1 MSDLIITPSSGK
13 IDFIYQSG
21 PVGQEGQ
28 TSRLESIIIDPIDG
42 LVFSGKI
49 SASSVTAPLNVTA
62 TSSNI
67 NYPFIFASSGETGAK
82 SLLMDSD
89 GGTYNPSTNLATVNI
104 SGTSSWATNAVT
116 NANLTGDVTS
126 VGNATTI
133 ANSVVTNAKLANSS
147 VTIGSTAIS
156 LGATPTVS
164 IAGLT
169 SVTSTTFVGALTGTA
184 TTASYANALNAANS
198 YTVVGITGNLTG
210 TATTASYANNLNAAN
225 QYTVGGITGSHFG
238 TSSWATNATN
248 ALQLGGV
255 AAASYVTLTGAQNL
269 SDKTIT
275 GTFTGALTG
284 TATTASYAN
293 NLNAANSYT
302 IAGLTVNGNFAVNGS
317 LTVFSASNVYITSS
331 NLVVTDN
338 IITMNALSPYQRY
351 AGIQM
356 YDSGSGTLSNFLW
369 DGDGDYFFLSGSS
382 VNGKIIT
389 GPDSQANLSANFVPK
404 ATAGYKLGNSLIYDS
419 GTNIGIGITTPVYKT
434 EIYSG
439 VKTSAFTG
447 LSISNFNNYDGTD
460 NSLVKSQLR
469 FAILENPISTYDA
482 SQRTFAILES
492 GNEANNSSSDG
503 FFAIST
509 RLNGAVAEKF
519 RITST
524 GNVGIGT
531 TNPAAK
537 LYINAS
543 GSSINLLRGV
553 TYNDSNA
560 SFNNASLEY
569 YDTSTSNA
577 STVTKINYNAYF
589 NKRGTANITGYT
601 VGNFNGSTQIDS
613 GSVNLIWDYS
623 SRIEIR
629 NQATASSLVH
639 FVADSGYVTAQGG
652 VLGKAT
658 DRIGFFVRSQNQ
670 SALTLTNQ
678 YGIYIEDLGQ
688 STNNYAFYSNVSAAS
703 NKYNIYAAGTA
714 NNYFAGYVGIGAT
727 SFVYGAANRGL
738 LEVYGS
744 SDALIALRN
753 DTANFYIH
761 KSGNNFAMVNGG
773 AGYMTFNTNG
783 SDRLYIDSNGYIG
796 IATTSILTTGGNA
809 QLSISTNTTAVAL
822 SFGASNN
829 DMSYIRRLS
838 DGVYQWQTYNSG
850 NTGQIHLQP
859 YGGSVGIGTTS
870 PSSTLHVN
878 STTAGA
884 TLLRTDG
891 TNGTLFS
898 VVDDLSDSLMSVNN
912 SAGLPVL
919 EVFADDRI
927 VMGQYGQN
935 DFVLVN
941 NKVGIGTNNPSFKLD
956 ITGSLGINASSL
968 DTNWP
973 FVVSDN
979 SSAGSRYGLNKAG
992 SMGFNNADNYAQ
1004 LQLVGTNGAYLD
1016 LTNSVGGDSNARLIY
1031 YAGSRLDLTY
1041 GFTTTITLNSTGVG
1055 IGTTSPGTSL
1065 EVYAIPA
1072 TTSSLNRMFII
1083 NTDFASATG
1092 TGFGGS
1098 IVFRGRTPGN
1108 LLRDNAQISAYNEDI
1123 GDNGYA
1129 LGFYTRPSDGGG
1141 LQQRLTI
1148 LRAGNVGIGTVGP
1161 GALLELSSSTA
1172 TSLLNVKG
1180 AGGNGLLFVSG
1191 SGNVGI
1197 GTTTTNH
1204 LLHLS
1209 TISNDVSV
1217 GLYTTNANASA
1228 RNWLISAN
1236 EVAYG
1241 DFNIKQSNAIGG
1253 NPRSAGTSRFYIQN
1267 DGNVGVGIAN
1277 PVAKLQVAGN
1287 ISGSSFTSSIS
1298 NAVGF
1303 LGTSSW
1309 ATNATNALQL
1319 GGTAAVDYVTLT
1331 GTQTLTG
1338 KTITGTFTG
1347 NLTGTASWASNAVT
1361 ALNGGVTS
1369 VSGTANQ
1376 VIVSGNTGAVT
1387 FSLPQSIHTTATP
1400 TFTSVSATTF
1410 TGNLTGTAT
1419 TASYANAL
1427 NPANSYTVN
1436 SLTEGGYLAY
1446 PLREYVINFSALS
1459 ATNFYPVA
1467 IDNPPGTDSTWHNQ
1481 FSVDMTGQSGGAA
1494 YNMHSMYGE
1503 VRGQGWTDQNQFY
1516 RVFHTFYDSAERSIL
1531 GIWRGTQT
1539 FYGVVVYLRGGKNY
1553 YVRTTSR
1560 SAVGYS
1566 AAQTLGN
1573 AVFAIKNAAGADVSG
1588 TSANIGEMLNLINNP
1603 SGFYHSDNAYIGTD
1617 KVLNLATT
1625 SAPNLSIG
1633 GTAATATNSTQLNGV
1648 AAASYVTLAD
1658 TQSLS
1663 NKTLTSPILVTPA
1676 LGTPSSGNLTSCT
1689 FPTLNQNT
1697 TGTAA
1702 TASYANALNA
1712 ANSYTVTNL
1721 TASGVGK
1728 FFGNIAIITDASAND
1743 YSLIGHSYAGTTK
1756 AFTGYN
1762 GGSAIYGGESTIP
1775 TRIQAGG
1782 QYVISVLAN
1791 GNVGIGTTSPL
1802 SKLHISGSGQT
1813 IMRLDSDTTTNV
1825 SQFQIKAASDAVLI
1839 MGMFGGSATG
1849 DNYGVTAAGQA
1860 YIGTTTLG
1868 SPHPTSLVIATAS
1881 PIPTIFST
1889 NNVERMR
1896 IDGTGLVGIGTTV
1909 PSGKLDVYNGV
1920 GRYLNYSTTGLLKIQ
1935 RNVATSDGAT
1945 PVLHLINTQGM
1956 ESATGLGTGIQMD
1969 LGYGGFTTDTVG
1981 TAARGTRISAVN
1993 DTLYTSTVS
2002 TQNASLVFYT
2012 STAGTLTEK
2021 MRVSSTGNVGIGT
2034 TVASASLHINS
2045 TTAGATLLRT
2055 DGTNGTLFS
2064 VVDDLSD
2071 SLMSVNNSAGLPVLE
2086 VFADDRIVAGQYG
2099 QNDFVVVN
2107 NKVGIGTNNPLAK
2120 LHVTGS
2126 SSVPAAVLMGNV
2138 GIGTTSFVYS
2148 NANRGL
2154 LEIYGSSDALIS
2166 LRNATANSYL
2176 QKSGNDFY
2184 FNNGGAGFIS
2194 IATNGSERMFIK
2206 SDGNVG
2212 IGTSVPTA
2220 RVDTLGV
2227 RIGRDFS
2234 IANRATV
2241 RLDSNDTSYP
2251 SDVLF
2256 GHTVAANQDS
2266 WNGVYWSLSS
2276 RAAADGNKFYFYR
2289 GSGNPAPNNSEAII
2303 MTFDP
2308 NLNVGIG
2315 ITSPTTKLHVVGV
2328 ISGSSFT
2335 GAGTGLTGTAA
2346 NLSIGGTAATVTTNA
2361 NLTGHITSTG
2371 NATILGSFTSAQLL
2385 AALTDETGT
2394 GASVFATSPTLV
2406 SPALG
2411 TPSSGV
2417 LTNCTGTAAGLT
2429 AGAVTNGVY
2438 TTGNQSIAG
2447 NKTFT
2452 GTTIVTGSIETAA
2465 VRETFS
2471 AVSSTTT
2478 VSIDLSTATVFN
2490 LTFTSTISAFNITN
2504 VNTSRV
2510 NSFTLITAP
2519 NGTGATIAWSFQT
2532 NGGVAA
2538 NVKWASNVSP
2548 TATTT
2553 TGRFD
2558 IFSFVYNG
2566 TNWYGFTG
2574 GQNYV

>member
-21 PVGQEGQ
+21 QEI
-28 TSRLESIIIDPIDG
+28 SRLESITIDPTDG

-49 SASSVTAPLNVTA
+49 SASSVTAPLNIINVTA
-62 TSSNI
+62 GSSNI

-82 SLLMDSD
+82 SLLMDSA

-133 ANSVVTNAKLANSS
+133 ANSVVTNAKLTNSS

-198 YTVVGITGNLTG
+198 YTVAGITGTLTGNVTGTATTASYANALNPANSYTVAGITGNLTGNVTG

-225 QYTVGGITGSHFG
+225 KYTVVGITGSLFG

-248 ALQLGGV
+248 TLQLGGT

-275 GTFTGALTG
+275 GAFTGNLTG

-293 NLNAANSYT
+293 ALNAANSYT

-356 YDSGSGTLSNFLW
+356 YDTGSGTLSNFLW

-404 ATAGYKLGNSLIYDS
+404 ATAGYKLGNSIIYDN
-419 GTNIGIGITTPVYKT
+419 GTSVGIGTTTVNQKVS
-434 EIYSG
+434 IYPGTTGGISLQDIDSETRAYFFIDNTNPTYSTGIRTQNYYLDFDSSG
-439 VKTSAFTG
+439 GSQNAIRFYTGTSTIGTG
-447 LSISNFNNYDGTD
+447 IE
-460 NSLVKSQLR
+460 R
-469 FAILENPISTYDA
+469 M
-482 SQRTFAILES
+482 
-492 GNEANNSSSDG
+492 
-503 FFAIST
+503 
-509 RLNGAVAEKF
+509 
-519 RITST
+519 RIIST

-531 TNPAAK
+531 TAPGAR
-537 LYINAS
+537 LEINAS

-941 NKVGIGTNNPSFKLD
+941 NKVGIGTNNPANKL
-956 ITGSLGINASSL
+956 TVSGSVSIGSGTYNTSAP
-968 DTNWP
+968 TN
-973 FVVSDN
+973 
-979 SSAGSRYGLNKAG
+979 GLIVEGKVG
-992 SMGFNNADNYAQ
+992 
-1004 LQLVGTNGAYLD
+1004 VGTN
-1016 LTNSVGGDSNARLIY
+1016 SVDSWAQLK
-1031 YAGSRLDLTY
+1031 
-1041 GFTTTITLNSTGVG
+1041 V
-1055 IGTTSPGTSL
+1055 IGTSALGGIVYVTDKIQALSAFPGS
-1065 EVYAIPA
+1065 A
-1072 TTSSLNRMFII
+1072 TNLQL
-1083 NTDFASATG
+1083 NTDG
-1092 TGFGGS
+1092 
-1098 IVFRGRTPGN
+1098 
-1108 LLRDNAQISAYNEDI
+1108 
-1123 GDNGYA
+1123 
-1129 LGFYTRPSDGGG
+1129 
-1141 LQQRLTI
+1141 
-1148 LRAGNVGIGTVGP
+1148 
-1161 GALLELSSSTA
+1161 
-1172 TSLLNVKG
+1172 
-1180 AGGNGLLFVSG
+1180 
-1191 SGNVGI
+1191 GNVGI
-1197 GTTTTNH
+1197 GTT
-1204 LLHLS
+1204 LP
-1209 TISNDVSV
+1209 
-1217 GLYTTNANASA
+1217 
-1228 RNWLISAN
+1228 
-1236 EVAYG
+1236 
-1241 DFNIKQSNAIGG
+1241 F
-1253 NPRSAGTSRFYIQN
+1253 
-1267 DGNVGVGIAN
+1267 
-1277 PVAKLQVAGN
+1277 AKLHVQGN

-1319 GGTAAVDYVTLT
+1319 GGTAAADYVTLT

-1347 NLTGTASWASNAVT
+1347 NLTGTATTASYANALNAANSYTVVGITGNLTGNVTGTATTASYANALNAANSYTVTGITGALTGTSSWATNATNALQLGGTAAASYVTLTGTQTLTGKTITGTFTGNLTGTSSWASNAVT

-1427 NPANSYTVN
+1427 NAANSYTVVGI
-1436 SLTEGGYLAY
+1436 TG
-1446 PLREYVINFSALS
+1446 AL
-1459 ATNFYPVA
+1459 
-1467 IDNPPGTDSTWHNQ
+1467 
-1481 FSVDMTGQSGGAA
+1481 
-1494 YNMHSMYGE
+1494 
-1503 VRGQGWTDQNQFY
+1503 
-1516 RVFHTFYDSAERSIL
+1516 
-1531 GIWRGTQT
+1531 
-1539 FYGVVVYLRGGKNY
+1539 
-1553 YVRTTSR
+1553 
-1560 SAVGYS
+1560 
-1566 AAQTLGN
+1566 
-1573 AVFAIKNAAGADVSG
+1573 
-1588 TSANIGEMLNLINNP
+1588 
-1603 SGFYHSDNAYIGTD
+1603 
-1617 KVLNLATT
+1617 
-1625 SAPNLSIG
+1625 
-1633 GTAATATNSTQLNGV
+1633 
-1648 AAASYVTLAD
+1648 
-1658 TQSLS
+1658 
-1663 NKTLTSPILVTPA
+1663 
-1676 LGTPSSGNLTSCT
+1676 
-1689 FPTLNQNT
+1689 
-1697 TGTAA
+1697 TGTAT
-1702 TASYANALNA
+1702 TASYANALNTS
-1712 ANSYTVTNL
+1712 NSYTGVNFTATGFFQTNGGSIKTD
-1721 TASGVGK
+1721 TASGLAVLTTADGAQSIRTK
-1728 FFGNIAIITDASAND
+1728 GILLGTSYDTNPSANEIRTTNNT
-1743 YSLIGHSYAGTTK
+1743 SLYLNARGT
-1756 AFTGYN
+1756 GD
-1762 GGSAIYGGESTIP
+1762 
-1775 TRIQAGG
+1775 IQF
-1782 QYVISVLAN
+1782 QTTDSLKMMLLNN
-1791 GNVGIGTTSPL
+1791 GNVGIGTTSPTA
-1802 SKLHISGSGQT
+1802 KL
-1813 IMRLDSDTTTNV
+1813 V
-1825 SQFQIKAASDAVLI
+1825 V
-1839 MGMFGGSATG
+1839 MGDDVQNYAKSSVPTAIIAG
-1849 DNYGVTAAGQA
+1849 DDVEFL
-1860 YIGTTTLG
+1860 IGTTDNFAGEEITLRMG
-1868 SPHPTSLVIATAS
+1868 SVLNTYYDKGAYVKAIQGA
-1881 PIPTIFST
+1881 
-1889 NNVERMR
+1889 NVDRF
-1896 IDGTGLVGIGTTV
+1896 
-1909 PSGKLDVYNGV
+1909 KLAFG
-1920 GRYLNYSTTGLLKIQ
+1920 
-1935 RNVATSDGAT
+1935 TSDGAT
-1945 PVLHLINTQGM
+1945 
-1956 ESATGLGTGIQMD
+1956 ATTKMTI
-1969 LGYGGFTTDTVG
+1969 
-1981 TAARGTRISAVN
+1981 AN
-1993 DTLYTSTVS
+1993 D
-2002 TQNASLVFYT
+2002 
-2012 STAGTLTEK
+2012 
-2021 MRVSSTGNVGIGT
+2021 GNVGIGT

-2107 NKVGIGTNNPLAK
+2107 NKVGIGTNNPPFK
-2120 LHVTGS
+2120 LYVTGS
-2126 SSVPAAVLMGNV
+2126 LGVNASSLDTNWPFVVSDNSSAGSRYGLNKAGSMGFNNADNYAQLQLVGTNGAYLDLTNSVGGDSNARLIYYAGSRLELTYGFTTTITLDSTGV
-2138 GIGTTSFVYS
+2138 GIGTTVPS
-2148 NANRGL
+2148 GEL
-2154 LEIYGSSDALIS
+2154 HIYGAQPAFRIQSSVSGSMQFGQWDGTYNRIQSSARDFLLIS
-2166 LRNATANSYL
+2166 TDATNLIFSTNTTERMRISGSGTIQLNALATYASLTYEPSIIYTRAGQSGIGGIYFGNSYNSNNNVGMQL
-2176 QKSGNDFY
+2176 RVSNDGTQVQAVTI
-2184 FNNGGAGFIS
+2184 NNQGC
-2194 IATNGSERMFIK
+2194 
-2206 SDGNVG
+2206 VG
-2212 IGTSVPTA
+2212 IGL
-2220 RVDTLGV
+2220 TL
-2227 RIGRDFS
+2227 
-2234 IANRATV
+2234 
-2241 RLDSNDTSYP
+2241 
-2251 SDVLF
+2251 
-2256 GHTVAANQDS
+2256 
-2266 WNGVYWSLSS
+2266 
-2276 RAAADGNKFYFYR
+2276 
-2289 GSGNPAPNNSEAII
+2289 
-2303 MTFDP
+2303 
-2308 NLNVGIG
+2308 
-2315 ITSPTTKLHVVGV
+2315 PTTPLHVVGV

-2346 NLSIGGTAATVTTNA
+2346 SLTAGTATNATQFGSEANTNFMRGLAGGTEA
-2361 NLTGHITSTG
+2361 NLDTYTDNGFRSIAYTGYSRNLLSFNPGGSTG
-2371 NATILGSFTSAQLL
+2371 TVQHEYYYNI
-2385 AALTDETGT
+2385 
-2394 GASVFATSPTLV
+2394 
-2406 SPALG
+2406 
-2411 TPSSGV
+2411 PSSGWRV
-2417 LTNCTGTAAGLT
+2417 RNKTDNTTWSAWGNVVMTDTNQGALTGTIITTNSNATVSGLT

-2438 TTGNQSIAG
+2438 TIGNQSIAG

-2532 NGGVAA
+2532 NGGGAA